1 MDEKYIVNAYN
12 CLKDNLED
20 EDDFDKM
27 YHLFE
32 KLAEDDPMKAFD
44 MWYFLLDKYESYITK
59 CCVNETYYFIN
70 QNLDLFGKRLGYRK
84 FDEMILS
91 DNYLYNLLFKQYCYA
106 GSHYNYIQKMIE
118 RAMEAKKYD
127 LSERMLS
134 DVFSNPNKEESWFE
148 IMDGFMHDITYEDFA
163 PNDEALEMLSK
174 WSAKIAGKKER
185 AKIMSSMMA
194 TGLGFDLSVFDNE
207 ESKPQYK
214 NYKQG
219 NSLASE
225 TLKKLLTDNP
235 SALFERKVL
244 KGLLSDYYPQNKL
257 YVNTLLMA
265 YDEGIVNELSSS
277 QEVDDFR
284 KMRMQTMLINNYGI
298 SQEMAESV
306 VSTWEK
312 ALK

>member
-1 MDEKYIVNAYN
+1 
-12 CLKDNLED
+12 
-20 EDDFDKM
+20 
-27 YHLFE
+27 
-32 KLAEDDPMKAFD
+32 
-44 MWYFLLDKYESYITK
+44 
-59 CCVNETYYFIN
+59 
-70 QNLDLFGKRLGYRK
+70 
-84 FDEMILS
+84 
-91 DNYLYNLLFKQYCYA
+91 
-106 GSHYNYIQKMIE
+106 
-118 RAMEAKKYD
+118 
-127 LSERMLS
+127 
-134 DVFSNPNKEESWFE
+134 
-148 IMDGFMHDITYEDFA
+148 
-163 PNDEALEMLSK
+163 
-174 WSAKIAGKKER
+174 
-185 AKIMSSMMA
+185 MSSMMA

-244 KGLLSDYYPQNKL
+244 KGLLSDHYPQNKL

-312 ALK
+312 AFK